1 MITLQEVTKRYGR
14 LVAVDGVTLT
24 VRPGECC
31 VVLGPN
37 GAGKSTIFR
46 MISTLSAPTAG
57 RVEVAGHDV
66 STAGPDVRRRLGY
79 LPEVPPIYPEMTV
92 ATYLRFVAGCR
103 GFRRNAVEAEHAIER
118 CGLGDVRHRL
128 TGNLS
133 KGYRQRIG
141 LAQALVGDPAVL
153 ILDEPTLGL
162 DPPQAAE
169 IRSLV
174 LGLAPERTILLST
187 HILSEAAA
195 LGRRIVV
202 LHRGRILADAPPD
215 QLAPVN
221 GGRRGFT
228 LMLRRPSSQ
237 AADAIAAIPGVL
249 HVAPDGDG
257 RYLITTLAHADCREE
272 IATVAVQNGWG
283 LLELA
288 PLTDSLE
295 ATFLGLVADAEH
307 RR

>member
-1 MITLQEVTKRYGR
+1 MITLHEVTKRYGR

-31 VVLGPN
+31 VVLGSN
-37 GAGKSTIFR
+37 GAGKTTIFR
-46 MISTLSAPTAG
+46 MVSTLTAPTAG
-57 RVEVAGHDV
+57 RLEVAGHDV
-66 STAGPDVRRRLGY
+66 ATAGPEIRRRIGY

-103 GFRRNAVEAEHAIER
+103 GFGLGAGADQAQRALER

-128 TGNLS
+128 AGNLS

-141 LAQALVGDPAVL
+141 LAQALVGDPDVL

-162 DPPQAAE
+162 DPPQAAD
-169 IRSLV
+169 IRGLV
-174 LGLAPERTILLST
+174 LELAAERTVLLST

-195 LGRRIVV
+195 LGRRIVI
-202 LHRGRILADAPPD
+202 LHRGRVLADAPPER
-215 QLAPVN
+215 LGT
-221 GGRRGFT
+221 GGRDLT
-228 LMLRRPSSQ
+228 LALRRPGGGV
-237 AADAIAAIPGVL
+237 AETIAAIPGVL
-249 HVAPDGDG
+249 EVAPRGEG
-257 RYLITTLAHADCREE
+257 RYLITTLAEADCREA
-272 IATVAVQNGWG
+272 IASLAVEKDWG

-288 PLTDSLE
+288 SATDSLE
-295 ATFLGLVADAEH
+295 ETFLRLVVDAEH

>member
-1 MITLQEVTKRYGR
+1 MITLHEVTKRYGR

-31 VVLGPN
+31 VVLGSN
-37 GAGKSTIFR
+37 GAGKTTIFR
-46 MISTLSAPTAG
+46 MVSTLTAPTAG
-57 RVEVAGHDV
+57 RLEVAGHDV
-66 STAGPDVRRRLGY
+66 ATAGPEIRRRIGY

-103 GFRRNAVEAEHAIER
+103 GFGLGAGADQAQRALER

-128 TGNLS
+128 AGNLS

-141 LAQALVGDPAVL
+141 LAQALVGDPDVL

-162 DPPQAAE
+162 DPPQAAD
-169 IRSLV
+169 IRGLV
-174 LGLAPERTILLST
+174 LELAAERTVLLST

-195 LGRRIVV
+195 LGRRIVI
-202 LHRGRILADAPPD
+202 LHRGRVLADAPPER
-215 QLAPVN
+215 LGT
-221 GGRRGFT
+221 GGRDLT
-228 LMLRRPSSQ
+228 LALRRPGGGV
-237 AADAIAAIPGVL
+237 AETIAAIPGVL
-249 HVAPDGDG
+249 EVAPRGEG
-257 RYLITTLAHADCREE
+257 RYLITTLAEADCREA
-272 IATVAVQNGWG
+272 IASLAAEKDWG

-288 PLTDSLE
+288 SATDSLE
-295 ATFLGLVADAEH
+295 ETFLRLVVDAEH